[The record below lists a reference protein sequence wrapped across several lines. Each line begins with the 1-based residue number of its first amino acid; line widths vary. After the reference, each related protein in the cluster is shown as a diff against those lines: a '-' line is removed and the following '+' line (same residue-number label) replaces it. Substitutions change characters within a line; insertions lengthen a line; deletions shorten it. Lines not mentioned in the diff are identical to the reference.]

1 MYSTNSSSLD
11 DECTAVVG
19 VCGHTSCNCS
29 DCKPLTVF
37 VDYDWMEYVSET
49 QSIENIYQFKKEL
62 KTRTIK
68 QIKSKWL
75 EVENEKAYLFVTKKG
90 SVWIPKAMISNI
102 KKTKKG
108 KYIIDVYSSFKLTYM
123 DAYFNCFKYTRKN
136 YERT

>member
-1 MYSTNSSSLD
+1 MYFTNSSSLD
-11 DECTAVVG
+11 DECTSVVG

-49 QSIENIYQFKKEL
+49 QSIENIYQFKEEL

-90 SVWIPKAMISNI
+90 SVWIPKAMIYNI

>member
-1 MYSTNSSSLD
+1 MYFTNSNSLD

-19 VCGHTSCNCS
+19 VCGHTSCNRS

-49 QSIENIYQFKKEL
+49 QSIENIYQFKEEL

-123 DAYFNCFKYTRKN
+123 NDYFNCFKYTRKN

>member
-1 MYSTNSSSLD
+1 MYFINSNSLD

-49 QSIENIYQFKKEL
+49 QSIENIYQFKEEL

-90 SVWIPKAMISNI
+90 SVWIPKAMIYNI

-123 DAYFNCFKYTRKN
+123 NAYFNCFKYTRKN

>member
-1 MYSTNSSSLD
+1 MYFINSNSLD

-62 KTRTIK
+62 KTRSIK

-90 SVWIPKAMISNI
+90 SVWIPKAMIYNI

-108 KYIIDVYSSFKLTYM
+108 KYIVDVYSSFKLTYM

>member
-1 MYSTNSSSLD
+1 MYFTNSNFLD

-29 DCKPLTVF
+29 DCKLSTVF

-49 QSIENIYQFKKEL
+49 QSIENICQFKEEL
-62 KTRTIK
+62 KTRNIK

-90 SVWIPKAMISNI
+90 SIWIPKAMISNI

-123 DAYFNCFKYTRKN
+123 NAHFNCFKYTRKN

>member
-1 MYSTNSSSLD
+1 MYFTNSSSLD
-11 DECTAVVG
+11 DECTSVVG

-49 QSIENIYQFKKEL
+49 QSIENIYQFKEEL

-108 KYIIDVYSSFKLTYM
+108 KYIIDVYSSFKHSYM
-123 DAYFNCFKYTRKN
+123 NAYFNCFKYTRKN

>member
-1 MYSTNSSSLD
+1 MYFTNSSSLD

-49 QSIENIYQFKKEL
+49 QSIENIYQFKEEL

-123 DAYFNCFKYTRKN
+123 NAYFNCFKYTRKKL
-136 YERT
+136 

>member
-1 MYSTNSSSLD
+1 MYLTNSNSLD

-29 DCKPLTVF
+29 DCKPSTVF

-49 QSIENIYQFKKEL
+49 QSIENICQFKEEL
-62 KTRTIK
+62 KTRNIK

-108 KYIIDVYSSFKLTYM
+108 KYIIDVYSSFKLTYIN
-123 DAYFNCFKYTRKN
+123 AYFNCFKYTRKN
-136 YERT
+136 YETT

>member
-1 MYSTNSSSLD
+1 MYLTNSSSLD

-49 QSIENIYQFKKEL
+49 QSIENIYQFKEEL

-123 DAYFNCFKYTRKN
+123 NAYFNCFKYTRKN
-136 YERT
+136 YERA

>member
-1 MYSTNSSSLD
+1 MYFTNSSSLD
-11 DECTAVVG
+11 DECTSVVG

-37 VDYDWMEYVSET
+37 VDYDWLEYVSET
-49 QSIENIYQFKKEL
+49 QSIENICQFKKEL

>member
-1 MYSTNSSSLD
+1 MYFTSSSSLD
-11 DECTAVVG
+11 YECTSVVG

-49 QSIENIYQFKKEL
+49 QSIENICQFKKEL

-75 EVENEKAYLFVTKKG
+75 EVENEKAYLFV
-90 SVWIPKAMISNI
+90 
-102 KKTKKG
+102 TKKG